1 MRKLIAV
8 SAIALAFPTIAMAQT
23 EPAPAPAPAPAAEPA
38 PAPAPAA
45 EAAPAPAPTDAK
57 TAIAEKVK
65 ADWPKYD
72 TGSKGHLTKVELGK
86 WLTDLRV
93 AAGQPAPD
101 AAWQKTAFTQT
112 DKNKDAKISVD
123 ELTAFLTSGA

>member
-8 SAIALAFPTIAMAQT
+8 SAFALAFPTIALAQA

-38 PAPAPAA
+38 PAPAPAPAA
-45 EAAPAPAPTDAK
+45 EAAPAPADAK
-57 TAIAEKVK
+57 SAIAEKVK

-72 TGSKGHLTKVELGK
+72 TGAKGHLTKVELGK